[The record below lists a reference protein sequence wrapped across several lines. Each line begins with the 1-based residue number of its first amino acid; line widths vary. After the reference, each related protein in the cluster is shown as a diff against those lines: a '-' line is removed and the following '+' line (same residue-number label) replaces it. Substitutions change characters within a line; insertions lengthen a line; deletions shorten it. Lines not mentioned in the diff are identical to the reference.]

1 MITAPSPT
9 SVALLL
15 GLSFFLGLAFEEFFA
30 HTDVRRPGGIRTFP
44 LLALAGGALYL
55 FDPVHFLPFTA
66 GLLVLGAWLFVYYG
80 AHVSEHEKQADDD
93 GNSDIN
99 VGLVVPVLNVL
110 AYVLGAAALALP
122 PWVAVT
128 ITVAAVLL
136 LTGRER
142 LHALARR
149 IEIKEI
155 VTAGLLVLGA
165 WLFVYYG
172 AHVSEH
178 EKHAADDDN
187 SDINVGLVIPVLNVL
202 AYVLGAAA
210 LALPPWV
217 AVTITVA
224 AVLLLTGR
232 EQLHALARR
241 VEIKEIVTAGEFLIL
256 TGIVLPLLPNHAVTT
271 LTAITPRQVWLALV
285 VVCSFS
291 YASYLAQRYW
301 AAAAGG
307 LWMAALGGMYSS
319 TATTVVLARQAKA
332 DPALK
337 RQAQDGITLATAIM
351 YLRIL
356 AVVAIFN
363 FGLARVLALPLC
375 ALSLAGFAT
384 CALQYWLGK
393 PAPVA
398 PNPAA
403 VQLTTSANPLELG
416 AAAVFAAL
424 FVAVSIV
431 SAVAKSQFGISGI
444 YGLAGIVGVTD
455 IDPFVLNL
463 AQGGVAGVPEAQLA
477 AAILIAASS
486 NNVLKAV
493 YAASFGGSKATAGS
507 AAALILLA
515 VAGVAIAIA
524 MAMWPL

>member
-1 MITAPSPT
+1 MIPAPSPA

-30 HTDVRRPGGIRTFP
+30 HTDERRPGGIRTFP

-55 FDPVHFLPFTA
+55 LDSSHFIPFTA
-66 GLLVLGAWLFVYYG
+66 GLLVLGAWLVVYYR
-80 AHVSEHEKQADDD
+80 AHVSEHEEKDEP
-93 GNSDIN
+93 N
-99 VGLVVPVLNVL
+99 VGLVVPLLNVL
-110 AYVLGAAALALP
+110 AYLLGAVALALP

-128 ITVAAVLL
+128 VTVASVLL

-142 LHALARR
+142 LHALAR
-149 IEIKEI
+149 
-155 VTAGLLVLGA
+155 
-165 WLFVYYG
+165 
-172 AHVSEH
+172 
-178 EKHAADDDN
+178 
-187 SDINVGLVIPVLNVL
+187 
-202 AYVLGAAA
+202 
-210 LALPPWV
+210 
-217 AVTITVA
+217 
-224 AVLLLTGR
+224 
-232 EQLHALARR
+232 QL
-241 VEIKEIVTAGEFLIL
+241 EIKEIVTAGEFLIL
-256 TGIVLPLLPNHAVTT
+256 TGIVLPLLPNHPVTA
-271 LTAITPRQVWLALV
+271 LTAITPRQVWLALI

-332 DPALK
+332 DPALL
-337 RQAQDGITLATAIM
+337 RQAQAGITLATAIM

-363 FGLARVLALPLC
+363 LALARALALPLC
-375 ALSLAGFAT
+375 ALSLAGFVI
-384 CALQYWLGK
+384 CVLQYWHGRPLQQA
-393 PAPVA
+393 PAQGA
-398 PNPAA
+398 MQLAA
-403 VQLTTSANPLELG
+403 SGNPLELG

-444 YGLAGIVGVTD
+444 YGLAAIVGVTD

-463 AQGGVAGVPEAQLA
+463 AQGGVSGVQTVELA

-486 NNVLKAV
+486 NNILKAV
-493 YAASFGGSKATAGS
+493 YAASFGGGKATAGS
-507 AAALILLA
+507 AVALVFLA
-515 VAGVAIAIA
+515 VAGVAIGIA
-524 MAMWPL
+524 MAMGLL